1 MVKQFEI
8 YWVDLNPTIGAEMRK
23 VRPCVIVSPKEL
35 NDHLGT
41 VIIIPVTSS
50 VHGYPYRVGC
60 HIMGRNGE
68 IATDQIRTVDK
79 RRLKKMHWCA
89 HRRRDCIL
97 AGRSPADVLRLNTT
111 LSLVP

>member
-8 YWVDLNPTIGAEMRK
+8 YWVDLNPTIGAEMQK
-23 VRPCVIVSPKEL
+23 VRPCVVVSPKEL
-35 NDHLGT
+35 NDHLDT

-79 RRLKKMHWCA
+79 RRLKKRICA
-89 HRRRDCIL
+89 LTADETASL
-97 AGRSPADVLRLNTT
+97 QDVLQQMFC
-111 LSLVP
+111 V